1 MNEKEQER
9 RRKISAAMKGKKKPD
24 HVVAKIAAILKGKK
38 RTNEQNEANRQR
50 AIVYFS
56 NPENR
61 EKARQK
67 ALEQWS
73 NPGVRERCI
82 AKNRENASNP
92 STKQSISNAIKKL
105 WENPD
110 YRKVMSDAHIGQ
122 KAWNKNIPM
131 TEEYRNNVIA
141 AINKPDVIERKRA
154 KSKALWKNDEYVK
167 KLHKAYNIK
176 PNKPETIILN
186 LLNDLYPNEWK
197 YTGDFSFM
205 INGKNPDFV
214 NCNGQKKLI
223 ELFGDYW
230 HEGENPQDRID
241 IFKPFG
247 YETLVIWEHELKD
260 IKEVKNKIISFNNS

>member
-24 HVVAKIAAILKGKK
+24 HVVVKIAAILKGKK